1 MTIIKKLLYTLPALA
16 IVFALASCGGD
27 QAAEKTPAD
36 QPADNTS
43 ADVQS
48 TDAAPAVAFTAYD
61 IDGKLRTS
69 SEWIGKQPVVVNFW
83 GSWCPPCRKEI
94 PDLVKLYD
102 EYRPKGVEILGVAVK
117 DTPQS
122 VESFAKK
129 NKMDWVM
136 LMADDGVVSQF
147 QPLRGVPT
155 TIFLDKQGNEIGRFV
170 GPPSYDQFK
179 EAFDAL
185 LETS

>member
-1 MTIIKKLLYTLPALA
+1 MTTIRKIMYILPALA
-16 IVFALASCGGD
+16 VMLVLASCSGD
-27 QAAEKTPAD
+27 EAAETTPQNIPDPQIANE
-36 QPADNTS
+36 P
-43 ADVQS
+43 
-48 TDAAPAVAFTAYD
+48 TDAGTAPIAFTAYD

-102 EYRPKGVEILGVAVK
+102 EYRPKGVEILGLAVR
-117 DTPQS
+117 DTPQK
-122 VESFAKK
+122 VESFAKH
-129 NKMDWVM
+129 NNMDWVM
-136 LMADDGVVSQF
+136 LMADEGVVNQF

-155 TIFLDKQGNEIGRFV
+155 TIFLDRQGNEIGRFV
-170 GPPSYDQFK
+170 GPPTFEQFK

-185 LETS
+185 LEAS